1 MFRHLLYRLVRAMSG
16 YFGWHRW
23 RLVAVLGWRISYEI
37 VRLQPTLPG
46 RRAQRRLASVDAA
59 PEEYG

>member
-1 MFRHLLYRLVRAMSG
+1 MFRHLLYRLLRATTG
-16 YFGWHRW
+16 YFGCPRW
-23 RLVAVLGWRISYEI
+23 RLVAVSGWRISYEI

-46 RRAQRRLASVDAA
+46 NRALRRLASVDAA